1 MARVAWSTAVLVGT
15 VSATTA
21 SVAAASS
28 REEAAVAIA
37 EFFWGLLPAIFAVS
51 GALIVSRQPR
61 NLIGWLLFGP
71 AAAMAVI
78 SPLEVRLAGIEAA
91 PPLTVGVFLT
101 LLVVNL
107 SWVLLIFPLL
117 HLLQT
122 FPTGTVLGPRWRW
135 LTWLEIVMVGV
146 IVVAATFASSLGP
159 LDGSWSLES
168 PIGFIPQEF
177 FDGVFAAVW
186 TAGLAVL
193 GVGGVVSA
201 VVRYR
206 RSTVAERRQISLVS
220 YAIAAFAV
228 VYTGLALFGSGEESF
243 PLLLDMVFLASIVAI
258 PVAIAF
264 AIVRRGLFDIDLILR
279 RTLLYTLLTGLLAS
293 VYLGLVI
300 VLRGLIGSAIGA
312 DSSLRVAVSTLAT
325 AALFAPART
334 RLQRLIDRRLF
345 RGDYDPQQVVEEFAR
360 SHRDVTDVPTLTSGL
375 FRVVGSTLH
384 PRSVELWIRNS
395 DPAP

>member
-1 MARVAWSTAVLVGT
+1 MARMAWLTAALVGA
-15 VSATTA
+15 VSVTTA

-28 REEAAVAIA
+28 RGDGTEATIA
-37 EFFWGLLPAIFAVS
+37 QFFWGSLPAIFAVN

-61 NLIGWLLFGP
+61 NPIGWLFFGP

-78 SPLEVRLAGIEAA
+78 SPLEVRLAEIETA

-117 HLLQT
+117 HLLQI

-135 LTWLEIVMVGV
+135 LTWLEIAMVGV
-146 IVVAATFASSLGP
+146 IVVSATFASSLGP

-168 PIGFIPQEF
+168 PIGFISQEF

-206 RSTVAERRQISLVS
+206 RSTVAERRQIGLVS

-228 VYTGLALFGSGEESF
+228 VYTVLALLQSGEESSRF
-243 PLLLDMVFLASIVAI
+243 CWTWPSWPASSPSPLRS
-258 PVAIAF
+258 P
-264 AIVRRGLFDIDLILR
+264 
-279 RTLLYTLLTGLLAS
+279 S
-293 VYLGLVI
+293 PS
-300 VLRGLIGSAIGA
+300 SAAGC
-312 DSSLRVAVSTLAT
+312 ST
-325 AALFAPART
+325 
-334 RLQRLIDRRLF
+334 
-345 RGDYDPQQVVEEFAR
+345 
-360 SHRDVTDVPTLTSGL
+360 
-375 FRVVGSTLH
+375 ST
-384 PRSVELWIRNS
+384 
-395 DPAP
+395 